1 MRKQPIQ
8 ETDIQATKNRL
19 STTDFIANDIIISD
33 SLDKLPLPDG
43 PRRMTFIVVAMCT
56 NGTVSMSIDTNNVQ
70 IQKGDLVI
78 ISERHVIDNYQASP
92 DAEGQLMIMSTR
104 FFYDVVHDVSDLS
117 SLFILSKRQPLLSLD
132 SRESEIFAEYYTLL
146 KRKVADTDNTY
157 RRSIVGSIV
166 HTMFYELCDVV
177 AKRQQAANCH
187 NTRSSM
193 VFTKFISLL
202 EINHKRERRVGW
214 YATQMCITPKHLSET
229 VKAVSM
235 RTPNEWIDSY
245 VTLAARLLLKNTTKS
260 IKEIATELNFP
271 NQSFLGKYFKEHVG
285 MSPSQYRNS

>member
-1 MRKQPIQ
+1 MRKLPIQ
-8 ETDIQATKNRL
+8 ETDIQATKYRL
-19 STTDFIANDIIISD
+19 THTDFIADDIIISD
-33 SLDKLPLPDG
+33 SLTKLPLPDG

-56 NGTVSMSIDTNNVQ
+56 NGTVTMSIDTNNVQ
-70 IQKGDLVI
+70 ITKGDLVI
-78 ISERHVIDNYQASP
+78 ISERHVIDNYKASA

-117 SLFILSKRQPLLSLD
+117 SLFILSKEQSLLSLD
-132 SRESEIFAEYYTLL
+132 GRESDIFTEYYTLL
-146 KRKVADTDNTY
+146 KRKVADTSNSY
-157 RRSIVGSIV
+157 RRNIVGSII

-177 AKRQQAANCH
+177 ARRQQAIHSH
-187 NTRSSM
+187 NTRASI

-202 EINHKRERRVGW
+202 EISHKQERRVGW
-214 YATQMCITPKHLSET
+214 YAEQMGITPKHLSET

-260 IKEIATELNFP
+260 IKEIAAELNFP

>member
-1 MRKQPIQ
+1 MRKATIQ
-8 ETDIQATKNRL
+8 ETNIQATKYRL
-19 STTDFIANDIIISD
+19 SHTDFIADDIIISD

-56 NGTVSMSIDTNNVQ
+56 NGTVNISIDTNNVQ
-70 IQKGDLVI
+70 IAKGDLVI
-78 ISERHVIDNYQASP
+78 ISERHVIDNYRASA

-117 SLFILSKRQPLLSLD
+117 SLFILSKKQPILSLD
-132 SRESEIFAEYYTLL
+132 DRETGIFTEYYTLL
-146 KRKVADTDNTY
+146 KHKVAETSNSY
-157 RRSIVGSIV
+157 RRNIVGSII
-166 HTMFYELCDVV
+166 HTMFYELCDIVTR
-177 AKRQQAANCH
+177 RQQAVQNH
-187 NTRSSM
+187 NTRASL

-202 EINHKRERRVGW
+202 EINHKHERRVGW
-214 YATQMCITPKHLSET
+214 YAAQMCITPKHLSET
-229 VKAVSM
+229 VKTVSM
-235 RTPNEWIDSY
+235 RTPNEWIDNY